1 LASTSVGTLE
11 FRTTLE
17 SVRRLGDVEFRQ
29 GWADD
34 IDFSRKV
41 IRVEENQADD
51 LSSQT
56 ILPPPKK
63 DPKSSEIQVEPPQ
76 IPKGPVM
83 DVGYDK
89 LVIAVGAYSQTFSIE
104 GVRQHAHFLRDIG
117 DARRIRLRVLSLFE
131 QCSSPTI
138 CK

>member
-1 LASTSVGTLE
+1 M
-11 FRTTLE
+11 
-17 SVRRLGDVEFRQ
+17 
-29 GWADD
+29 
-34 IDFSRKV
+34 
-41 IRVEENQADD
+41 EENQADD

-63 DPKSSEIQVEPPQ
+63 NLKSNDIQVEPPQ

-89 LVIAVGAYSQTFSIE
+89 LVIAVGSYSQTFGIE

-117 DARRIRLRVLSLFE
+117 DARRVRLRVLSLFE

>member
-1 LASTSVGTLE
+1 MASTSVGTLE

-17 SVRRLGDVEFRQ
+17 SVRRLGDVEFHQ

-34 IDFSRKV
+34 IDICRKV

-56 ILPPPKK
+56 ILPPPK
-63 DPKSSEIQVEPPQ
+63 DPKSKDVQVEPPQ

-83 DVGYDK
+83 DVAYDK
-89 LVIAVGAYSQTFSIE
+89 LVIAVGAYSQTFGIE